1 MNDKHNDGSAESAF
15 NPSRRTFLTRAGLL
29 AGGMALMGV
38 PGLRPPLP
46 AAAAVDTRTFTGG
59 TSALELDGQFVD
71 FLKSVE
77 GGFPKADV
85 ILESAGPSPFVK
97 KHIGQPKYQDI
108 AIQCDPVMP
117 KPLFDWIAA
126 ALTMAYVRKDGAIV
140 AADFNRVE
148 QSRLQF
154 NKALITE
161 FGIPACD
168 AASKDPGYLTLKFA
182 PEFTTPVA
190 SKGSM
195 LKAQATKSK
204 AWMRSN
210 FRLTIPGLDCSRIS
224 KIEALTVKQTAVQD
238 AVDQMRDYQKQPA
251 KLDFPNLVI
260 TLAENSAGTFY
271 AWFQDMVIKGN
282 AGENNE
288 KAGTLELLD
297 PSLRSTL
304 LTIHFNHLGIFGFSP
319 EKSGASGDA
328 IRRVKVEM
336 YCEQMTFTSIKG

>member
-117 KPLFDWIAA
+117 KPL
-126 ALTMAYVRKDGAIV
+126 
-140 AADFNRVE
+140 
-148 QSRLQF
+148 
-154 NKALITE
+154 
-161 FGIPACD
+161 
-168 AASKDPGYLTLKFA
+168 
-182 PEFTTPVA
+182 
-190 SKGSM
+190 
-195 LKAQATKSK
+195 
-204 AWMRSN
+204 
-210 FRLTIPGLDCSRIS
+210 
-224 KIEALTVKQTAVQD
+224 
-238 AVDQMRDYQKQPA
+238 
-251 KLDFPNLVI
+251 
-260 TLAENSAGTFY
+260 
-271 AWFQDMVIKGN
+271 
-282 AGENNE
+282 
-288 KAGTLELLD
+288 
-297 PSLRSTL
+297 
-304 LTIHFNHLGIFGFSP
+304 
-319 EKSGASGDA
+319 
-328 IRRVKVEM
+328 
-336 YCEQMTFTSIKG
+336 